1 MEGTKEELGS
11 PRSIDPEKLREKA
24 ELVCGVAN
32 ADVLLINGSCFTEM
46 EELAISTLRRRKAVR
61 NRPSKLIFVLT
72 TPGGSPDVAFRIGR
86 AIQTTYTECEAL
98 VGGWCK
104 SAGTMLLIAANTLIL
119 SDDAELG
126 PLDIQL
132 AKRDEI
138 DERDSGLVISEALD
152 NLEHYAFRFFD
163 SFMRQ
168 IKDHSQGLVTL
179 KTASDIASSVAKGLF
194 EPIYRQIDPQKIGEV
209 ARSMA
214 VGRAYGQRLNLRPKN
229 LVPRALEN
237 LLMGYPSH
245 SFVIDREEAGRLF
258 KSVREPNAQ
267 ESELLIELG
276 QLAAIPGREPAVLL
290 FEAKEGSH
298 EDKPKARPEPAAS
311 RQVRSAARPRS
322 KSR

>member
-1 MEGTKEELGS
+1 MEEPTDLLAAPKPL
-11 PRSIDPEKLREKA
+11 DPEQVKEKA
-24 ELVCGVAN
+24 LALCGASD
-32 ADVLLINGSCFTEM
+32 ADVMLINGSCFNAL
-46 EELAISTLRRRKAVR
+46 EERALEILRDRRA
-61 NRPSKLIFVLT
+61 NESRPKKLIFVLA

-86 AIQTTYTECEAL
+86 AIQNTYDHSEAL
-98 VGGWCK
+98 VAGWCK
-104 SAGTMLLIAANTLIL
+104 SAGTMLLITANTLVMG
-119 SDDAELG
+119 DEAELG

-214 VGRAYGQRLNLRPKN
+214 VGRAYGQRLNVRPKN
-229 LVPRALEN
+229 LAPRALEN

-245 SFVIDREEAGRLF
+245 SFVIDRDEAQRLF
-258 KSVREPNAQ
+258 KSVRQPSSAEN
-267 ESELLIELG
+267 ELLIELG
-276 QLAAIPGREPAVLL
+276 SLATTPCREPVVLL
-290 FEAKEGSH
+290 FEAKEESH
-298 EDKPKARPEPAAS
+298 EDKPEARAVPATG
-311 RQVRSAARPRS
+311 RQVRPAGRS
-322 KSR
+322 RQKSR